1 MKVIKEQICHL
12 NRPKER
18 AIKVFVSRDEYN
30 KKGYTTQGGEE
41 TMLLNR
47 GSEGTCLFPCIVLDQ
62 EQYDALPIAEYY

>member
-1 MKVIKEQICHL
+1 MKVVKEQKGGYAIQ
-12 NRPKER
+12 KEG
-18 AIKVFVSRDEYN
+18 AIKVFASRDEYN
-30 KKGYTTQGGEE
+30 KKGYTTQGGEK